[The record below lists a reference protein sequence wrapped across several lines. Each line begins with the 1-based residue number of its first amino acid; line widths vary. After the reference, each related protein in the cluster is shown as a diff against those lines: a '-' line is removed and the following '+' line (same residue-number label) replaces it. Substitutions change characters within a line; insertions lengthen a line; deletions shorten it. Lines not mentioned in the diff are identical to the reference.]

1 MKKKLDMAVFSFHF
15 LLFQLD
21 NISKQFLTMGFS
33 RKYEKKKF
41 KLINFYVKY
50 FTSTNIENQKSI
62 QTITLTKLLIIFI

>member
-33 RKYEKKKF
+33 RKYEKKKI